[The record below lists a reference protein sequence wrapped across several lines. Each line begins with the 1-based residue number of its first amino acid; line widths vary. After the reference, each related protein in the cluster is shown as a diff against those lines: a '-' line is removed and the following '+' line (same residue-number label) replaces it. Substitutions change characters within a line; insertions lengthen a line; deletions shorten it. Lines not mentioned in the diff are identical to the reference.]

1 MRTSTLMVVSSALV
15 LFSLGA
21 AAVPPGGGPAGGGMP
36 GGMPGRMPGATPGHA
51 DMGHSSDRPTGP
63 QSEGR
68 SVSDQL
74 ADNTKL
80 SSEIKQLTGTDA
92 QQACAGFRNLGSCV
106 AAAHVSKNLGI
117 SFDTLR
123 SKVTGSGA
131 VSLGEAIHELR
142 PDTDAK
148 SAARA
153 ATRQANADLKPRG

>member
-1 MRTSTLMVVSSALV
+1 MKTSTLFVVSSALV

-21 AAVPPGGGPAGGGMP
+21 AAVPPGGGPMG
-36 GGMPGRMPGATPGHA
+36 GGMPGRMPGATPGHV
-51 DMGHSSDRPTGP
+51 DTGHASDRPSGP

-68 SVSDQL
+68 SIGDQL

-80 SSEIKQLTGTDA
+80 SSEIKELTGTAA
-92 QQACAGFRNLGSCV
+92 QQACTGFRNLGSCV

-117 SFDTLR
+117 PFDTLR

-131 VSLGEAIHELR
+131 VSLGQAIHELR
-142 PDTDAK
+142 PETDAK

-153 ATRQANADLKPRG
+153 ATRQAIAEVKPRG